1 MTIIHSEQLVL
12 RQKLLDL
19 MLEVLSEKA
28 DAFFLY
34 GCLVPGYRS
43 LSCFYTVD
51 GTPFELFTRVD
62 NPLCSSDEQ
71 VELQCKGQ
79 AIMSTYFNE
88 FMTFRDGQDSPPS
101 ELYFTYDM
109 QTKEETFRFGYKLI
123 LNYNVPVARYEA
135 WFVSQGWEPL
145 PEWNCPLI
153 WRLKNWLKRD
163 DPFQWCPSIADVLA
177 DPPWE
182 KPYVKE
188 IGE

>member
-19 MLEVLSEKA
+19 MQEVLSEKA
-28 DAFFLY
+28 DSFFLY
-34 GCLVPGYRS
+34 GCLVPGYTS
-43 LSCFYTVD
+43 LFCFFTVD
-51 GTPFELFTRVD
+51 GTPHELFTTVD
-62 NPLCSSDEQ
+62 NPFCSSDEQ

-79 AIMSTYFNE
+79 DILLTYFHE
-88 FMTFRDGQDSPPS
+88 FMNFRDGQDSPPS

-109 QTKEETFRFGYKLI
+109 QTKEQTFRFGYKLI
-123 LNYNVPVARYEA
+123 LNYGVAIARYQA

-145 PEWNCPLI
+145 PEWNSPLI
-153 WRLKNWLKRD
+153 WRLKNWLKRN
-163 DPFQWCPSIADVLA
+163 DPFQWYPSIAYVLA